1 MYDKGLLSGLK
12 DIADAIEANEVNLN
26 RLEESDEGYIIVYD
40 SDGVAKAVPVS
51 GDVSITAAGVI
62 SIATDHATPGAD
74 KFPKLAIG
82 EHDVGDSVSITV
94 ASTAVD
100 ADTDTITKTAHGF
113 STGDCVNVSTST
125 TLPTGISAD
134 TGYYVNRVSSSTF
147 KLYDTRAHAVAGG
160 ATGLV
165 NITAAGAGNHTFA
178 SLVGIGS
185 HYLGATLPDNALVI
199 GGGIE
204 VITGYADDDN
214 DSATLAISINSANDL
229 VTATAISAG
238 GNIWDAGNRDI
249 VPDSTG
255 TTAIKLTADRELTL
269 TIADDQLTAGKM
281 RVWLMYIEGI

>member
-1 MYDKGLLSGLK
+1 MATKLK
-12 DIADAIEANEVNLN
+12 AISDAISANEVVLS
-26 RLEESDEGYIIVYD
+26 RLEAGTEGEIIVYD
-40 SDGVAKAVPVS
+40 SAGVAKAVPVS

-94 ASTAVD
+94 PSTAVN

-134 TGYYVNRVSSSTF
+134 TGYYVNRVSSSAF

-165 NITAAGAGNHTFA
+165 NITAAGAGNHTFT

-199 GGGIE
+199 GGGVE
-204 VITGYADDDN
+204 VLTNYTDGDD
-214 DSATLAISINSANDL
+214 DSATLALSINGANDL
-229 VTATAISAG
+229 VTATAISAAG
-238 GNIWDAGNRDI
+238 DIWDAGNRDI

-255 TTAIKLTADRELTL
+255 TTAIKLTAERELTL
-269 TIADDQLTAGKM
+269 TIADDQVSKGKM

>member
-40 SDGVAKAVPVS
+40 SDGVAQAVPVS

-62 SIATDHATPGAD
+62 SIATDHATPGAS

-82 EHDVGDSVSITV
+82 EYDVADSISKTV
-94 ASTAVD
+94 ASTAVS
-100 ADTDTITKTAHGF
+100 ADNDTITATAHGF
-113 STGDCVNVSTST
+113 VTGDCVNVTSST

-134 TGYYVNRVSSSTF
+134 TAYYVNRVDSATF

-165 NITAAGAGNHTFA
+165 NITAAGAGNHTFT

-199 GGGIE
+199 GGGVE
-204 VITGYADDDN
+204 VLTTYTDGAD
-214 DSATLAISINSANDL
+214 DSATLALSINGANDL

-255 TTAIKLTADRELTL
+255 TTAIKLTAERELTL